1 MNQTGIQNCHEQE
14 LQFFGAISASL
25 SHQLNNVLS
34 IINENAGLLSDM
46 LAAAEQGFPLDA
58 AKIDR
63 STQRIAKQVNRGAG
77 YISRMNQFAH
87 SVDETEQTVDL
98 NVMLA
103 QIVSLCQRFA
113 SLRKVALLIEEPA
126 PAEAKIQACSF
137 RLQHLVYLCIDLALA
152 GSDQESTIQL
162 SLAVTENRHRLSLHW
177 PGSATAKTGINEK
190 VTVARQMAQQSGG
203 EFEATVEAGKA
214 MSLTLTF

>member
-63 STQRIAKQVNRGAG
+63 STQRIAKQVNRGAS

-98 NVMLA
+98 NLMLA

-113 SLRKVALLIEEPA
+113 SLRKVSLVIEDSA
-126 PAEAKIQACSF
+126 PTAAKVLGCSF
-137 RLQHLVYLCIDLALA
+137 QQQHLVYLCIDLALA
-152 GSDQESTIQL
+152 SSDQESTIQL
-162 SLAVTENRHRLSLHW
+162 SLAVTENRPQLSVQW
-177 PGSATAKTGINEK
+177 PGSAAAQAGINEK
-190 VTVARQMAQQSGG
+190 VTALRQMAQQSGG
-203 EFEATVEAGKA
+203 DIEATLDAGQA